1 MAWTMFEAKPR
12 PSRQGTIAMV
22 NRAVNMIP
30 AQQGPPPELDDWI
43 IWPNI
48 AWCHDYAVTKREELL
63 LRGFEAR
70 DCLLCECEAH
80 GVHHMV
86 LIVDGQVLDNL
97 DPRILPQARVPY
109 TWIRWQSADNPDEW
123 IAPGTAGV

>member
-1 MAWTMFEAKPR
+1 MAWTLFEAKSK
-12 PSRQGTIAMV
+12 PSRQDTIAMV
-22 NRAVNMIP
+22 NRAVNTIP
-30 AQQGPPPELDDWI
+30 AQQGAPPEIDDWI
-43 IWPNI
+43 IWPKT

-63 LRGFEAR
+63 LRGFDAS

-97 DPRILPQARVPY
+97 DPRIRPQARVPY
-109 TWIRWQSADNPDEW
+109 TWIRWQSAENPDQW